1 MEGTQNCSSESRLRN
16 PTSDRTAAGEDRAFW
31 ALPHETPEKSRDTGA
46 WGSEGSED
54 RAFWALLNET
64 PEQSGGHRSLGVCG
78 RPRGSHCTYQL
89 FASQGLVFPVF

>member
-16 PTSDRTAAGEDRAFW
+16 PASDRTAAGEDRAFW

-46 WGSEGSED
+46 WGSEGGED

-64 PEQSGGHRSLGVCG
+64 PDGE
-78 RPRGSHCTYQL
+78 
-89 FASQGLVFPVF
+89 SQGWGSLVGFHLWGRTESDTTEAT